1 MLGSQF
7 IRKDR
12 GFRARHLFP
21 VLLLHSGVSC
31 LNSPLCPYPPG
42 VTPPDFMSH
51 LSDPC
56 ALFLDWVPNL
66 DLFAPPHKHFGEPC
80 YPHRRLRFNSPQL
93 YAFCL
98 LSHSKATLATCGWL
112 LLAFPWIFCAS
123 FSSSFSPRTSL
134 YFLPRCSLPLSLLPG
149 SCSMLLHRLIVPLYP
164 QE

>member
-31 LNSPLCPYPPG
+31 LNSPLCPYPPS

-66 DLFAPPHKHFGEPC
+66 DLFAPPYKHFWGALLSPQAAQVQQSSALRFLFAVSFKGNLGYLRVTLAGIPMNILCLLHSPHKHLF
-80 YPHRRLRFNSPQL
+80 
-93 YAFCL
+93 
-98 LSHSKATLATCGWL
+98 T
-112 LLAFPWIFCAS
+112 S
-123 FSSSFSPRTSL
+123 FHVAHYL
-134 YFLPRCSLPLSLLPG
+134 
-149 SCSMLLHRLIVPLYP
+149 
-164 QE
+164 